1 MQGERESG
9 HAGVTRRR
17 NLGKEVRAR
26 FLEAATA
33 AAAVLA
39 GACLLWQA
47 VPIVVASLI
56 EAPSTPALKRLDTE
70 AVGAAALRAVLRSR
84 ERSLHWHERG
94 RTWTDLGL
102 ARILQAE
109 RGAVPERDTHHG
121 LAERAL
127 VRGLALA
134 PMNPYGWMRLV
145 EERVALGRS
154 AEDIVPAFTLALD
167 TGPRED
173 RMLPI
178 TVEAGLHLWAALD
191 RDDRDRVAGKVGQ
204 AWREDPLGTAAVARR
219 GGQTALLARL
229 VQDRFAP
236 RGEDGRGHSGGLLP
250 RP

>member
-1 MQGERESG
+1 MRGDG
-9 HAGVTRRR
+9 WIC
-17 NLGKEVRAR
+17 K
-26 FLEAATA
+26 ATA

-47 VPIVVASLI
+47 VPVVVASLI
-56 EAPSTPALKRLDTE
+56 EAPNTPILKRLDTE
-70 AVGAAALRAVLRSR
+70 AVGAAALRVVVRSR
-84 ERSLHWHERG
+84 ELSLLWHERG

-102 ARILQAE
+102 AHMLLAE

-121 LAERAL
+121 LTERAL
-127 VRGLALA
+127 LRGLALA

-145 EERVALGRS
+145 EGRMALGRS

-178 TVEAGLHLWAALD
+178 TVEAGLHLWTVLD
-191 RDDRDRVAGKVGQ
+191 RDDRDRVAGKVRQ
-204 AWREDPLGTAAVARR
+204 AWRQDPLGTAALARR
-219 GGQTALLARL
+219 GGQTTLLARL
-229 VQDRFAP
+229 VQDRLAP
-236 RGEDGRGHSGGLLP
+236 RGEDGHRHSGNLLP